1 MADAPPIVTP
11 RDAAQNARTTLN
23 RYPLGDRVRGAGAKV
38 DQEQRAQRRRG
49 RREREAAAAAQAE
62 ERIQAEAQGQDLEDG
77 EIAQRVEQ
85 AVRAEAIVEDAAENL
100 AAEATERAVERVI
113 AAARERLA
121 EQELVAVRDEN
132 ALLTTMPMLCSGR
145 LPVNP
150 VLIKARID
158 PEAVFG
164 KSEFPRGQFPEW
176 YHTCPPNVPLFTT
189 ACGLKHMQNGGVL
202 NANGKRGR
210 STGDE
215 MILPVTAYIPSNARI
230 QTFGCLEP
238 DGLDLIFVGIS
249 YNSVSKT
256 SLVTVASGGQM
267 PIPHAK
273 DRDSFHTLLGTS
285 VWWTRS
291 EFQYGDVP
299 NFRIAVPTPADDIA
313 RIRETAVAQARD
325 GARQAAD
332 PGDEAVALIN
342 GMFANPDDKC
352 GCRMIVQQATMMDA
366 AVLLGT

>member
-1 MADAPPIVTP
+1 MADAPQIPGP
-11 RDAAQNARTTLN
+11 EDAAQTAQATLN
-23 RYPLGDRVRGAGAKV
+23 RLTVGDKVRRGPGL

-49 RREREAAAAAQAE
+49 RRERDAARREVAE
-62 ERIQAEAQGQDLEDG
+62 EAVRAEADGQEPEDG
-77 EIAQRVEQ
+77 EIAQRADE
-85 AVRAEAIVEDAAENL
+85 AVRADADAEDAAED
-100 AAEATERAVERVI
+100 AAARAVEEVI
-113 AAARERLA
+113 AAERERLA
-121 EQELVAVRDEN
+121 AEEDIAVRDE
-132 ALLTTMPMLCSGR
+132 AAELTTMPMLCSGR
-145 LPVNP
+145 MPVNP

-164 KSEFPRGQFPEW
+164 KSAFPRDQFPEW

-238 DGLDLIFVGIS
+238 DGLNLIFVGIS

-313 RIRETAVAQARD
+313 RIRTTAVAVARAD
-325 GARQAAD
+325 DANEVRQAEEA
-332 PGDEAVALIN
+332 EKAVALIN
-342 GMFANPDDKC
+342 GMFAKPDEKC